1 MRSKLLS
8 LGVMAMMLLPS
19 CAAEDQEFYISPQGS
34 DTNIGSI
41 DAPFATIERAQK
53 AIRSLPENERKSDI
67 TVYLRGGEYRLS
79 SKIEFGVEDS
89 APDGYQY
96 SYEAYEDETPRI
108 TSNHQ
113 LTEWS
118 EEGDLYVTT
127 FPAEY
132 DKPYILFNGDEMIHR
147 SKKEGFDVVSVE
159 PLSLDKH
166 TDTPKAGEYNASR
179 SMNVYYDEDRYLL
192 KQFDVTDPNKILHDW
207 DKDDE
212 IEVAFAPVPWA
223 LNILPVERVNLE
235 SGTIYTSIEANA
247 PAGAKL
253 SHTKPWVENALEYIT
268 PGTFVTRGNKIY
280 YSKKGNEDLSKFTMP
295 TMVEYLIVGGEINYD
310 GEDIPVKNLQF
321 KGLTFAN
328 ANRYTWSSDHK
339 GWGIQHDWDKF
350 DAPNSMLRFRGAESC
365 VVDECRFTASAN
377 SAIRLDLYCQ
387 DITIQ
392 NSLIDYVGH
401 MGILLCGYGPGT
413 KDVNKGNTITN
424 NLIHHVGQVIT
435 HGAGIFMWQS
445 GENLVSHN
453 LIHHVPRKGIGVC
466 GVRMPIIAKKWCDF
480 DEASK
485 TIRWSEFDMD
495 NYNKYQSGELT
506 LGEYW
511 KTCLPY
517 LHARNNKIEYNEVY
531 RALEYLGD
539 GSVINVS
546 GAGEGNVV
554 SNNYVHHIAS
564 HASGVL
570 RTDDWQ
576 RGTMFE
582 KNIIYHSNIAGA
594 VHKGFNDIVGNMF
607 IDCSCK
613 ESIRWASYPDE
624 EADYGS
630 RVEKNIFYESEDKI
644 NYYRESYRASE
655 GITLP
660 HNSQTDS
667 NLFYVAKDNKDA
679 KKHIEMWQAKGV
691 EKSSIAVDPQFVGGA
706 VPPFKLADN
715 SPAYNIGFEAI
726 DFEKIG
732 LKESYPAKY
741 RELDVVD
748 DGRQPNFHRQRKS
761 GKETLYDFW

>member
-1 MRSKLLS
+1 MKRKLFWLGAVAMLLS
-8 LGVMAMMLLPS
+8 S
-19 CAAEDQEFYISPQGS
+19 CMGGSVEYYVSPQGS
-34 DTNIGSI
+34 DSNDGSLES
-41 DAPFATIERAQK
+41 PFATITKAQE
-53 AIRSLPENERKSDI
+53 AIRSLSQAERKSNI
-67 TVYLRGGEYRLS
+67 SVYIRGGEYKLS
-79 SKIEFGVEDS
+79 QRVRFGVEDS
-89 APDGYQY
+89 APDGYKY
-96 SYEAYEDETPRI
+96 SYEAYGDEEPRF
-108 TSNHQ
+108 TSNHK
-113 LTEWS
+113 LSEWS
-118 EEGDLYVTT
+118 EEGELYVTT
-127 FPAEY
+127 YPAEY
-132 DKPYILFNGDEMIHR
+132 EKPYILYNGDHMIQR
-147 SKKEGFDVVSVE
+147 SKKEGFDIVNNT
-159 PLSLDKH
+159 PLSLDEHKEV
-166 TDTPKAGEYNASR
+166 TGKNEYNASR

-192 KQFDVTDPNKILHDW
+192 KQFDVTDPDKILREW
-207 DKDDE
+207 SAEDE

-223 LNILPVERVNLE
+223 LNILPVERVDLKN
-235 SGTIYTSIEANA
+235 GTIYTSIEANA
-247 PAGAKL
+247 PAGAKT
-253 SHTKPWVENALEYIT
+253 SHTAPWIENALEYIT

-280 YSKKGNEDLSKFTMP
+280 YSKKGGEDLSKFTMP
-295 TMVEYLIVGGEINYD
+295 TMVEYFIVEGDIDYD
-310 GEDIPVKNLQF
+310 GEDRPVKNLQF

-328 ANRYTWSSDHK
+328 ANRDTWSENHK

-350 DAPNSMLRFRGAESC
+350 DAANAMFRFRGAESC
-365 VVDECRFTASAN
+365 TIDECRFTTSAN

-435 HGAGIFMWQS
+435 HGAGVFMWQS

-485 TIRWSEFDMD
+485 TIRWDEMDMD
-495 NYNKYQSGELT
+495 NFNKYQSGEMS

-511 KTCLPY
+511 MTCLGY
-517 LHARNNKIEYNEVY
+517 LHARNNRIEYNEVY

-576 RGTMFE
+576 RGSLFE

-594 VHKGFNDIVGNMF
+594 VHKGFNDIIGNIF
-607 IDCSCK
+607 VDCSCK

-630 RVEKNIFYESEDKI
+630 RVEHNIFYESEDKA

-655 GITLP
+655 GISLP
-660 HNSQTDS
+660 HNSQTDN
-667 NLFYVAKDNKDA
+667 NLFYVAKDMKDA
-679 KKHIEMWQAKGV
+679 KLHVEMWQQRGIEKGSV
-691 EKSSIAVDPQFVGGA
+691 AADPQFVGGA
-706 VPPFKLADN
+706 IPPFMIAEN
-715 SPAYNIGFEAI
+715 SPAYKIGFEAI
-726 DFEKIG
+726 DFGKIG
-732 LKESYPAKY
+732 LTDSFPAKY
-741 RELDVVD
+741 LKLDIPD
-748 DGRQPNFHRQRKS
+748 DSRQPNFHRQRSS
-761 GKETLYDFW
+761 GEALYDFW